1 MSKRILLVEDDP
13 INIKF
18 IQAVL
23 VKKGGYEVLVSEEVD
38 EILRLAREANLL
50 AVIMDVSLSRSSYE
64 GQKVDGI
71 FITKLL
77 KQDEITRHIPVLL
90 ATAHAMFGDR
100 EKYLELTGAEGYIAK
115 PIHDPAALIEA
126 VKAIIEGRPCP

>member
-1 MSKRILLVEDDP
+1 MTNRILLVEDDP
-13 INIKF
+13 INVKF
-18 IQAVL
+18 IQTVL
-23 VKKGGYEVLVSEEVD
+23 VKKGGYEVLVSEEVG
-38 EILRLAREANLL
+38 EILRLAREADLKDI
-50 AVIMDVSLSRSSYE
+50 IMDVSLSRSSYQ

-77 KQDEITRHIPVLL
+77 KQDEATRRIPVLL

-115 PIHDPAALIEA
+115 PIHDPAALIDA
-126 VKAIIEGRPCP
+126 VKSVTGD

>member
-1 MSKRILLVEDDP
+1 MSERILLVEDDP

-18 IQAVL
+18 IQTVL
-23 VKKGGYEVLVSEEVD
+23 VKKGGYEVLVSEEVE
-38 EILRLAREANLL
+38 EILRLAREADLK
-50 AVIMDVSLSRSSYE
+50 AVIMDVSLSRSSYQ

-71 FITKLL
+71 FITQLL
-77 KQDEITRHIPVLL
+77 KKDEATRHIPVLL

-126 VKAIIEGRPCP
+126 VKAITGG

>member
-1 MSKRILLVEDDP
+1 MSNRILLVEDDP
-13 INIKF
+13 INVKF
-18 IQAVL
+18 IKTVL
-23 VKKGGYEVLVSEEVD
+23 VKKGGYEVLVSEEVE
-38 EILRLAREANLL
+38 EILHLAAEADL
-50 AVIMDVSLSRSSYE
+50 AAIIMDVSLSRSSYE

-71 FITKLL
+71 FITQLL
-77 KQDEITRHIPVLL
+77 KKGEITRHIPVLL

-126 VKAIIEGRPCP
+126 VKAIIKA

>member
-1 MSKRILLVEDDP
+1 MSNRILLVEDDP
-13 INIKF
+13 INVKF
-18 IQAVL
+18 IQTVL

-38 EILRLAREANLL
+38 EILRLAHEADLA

-64 GQKVDGI
+64 GRKVDGI
-71 FITKLL
+71 FITQLL
-77 KQDEITRHIPVLL
+77 KKDEATRHIPVLL

-115 PIHDPAALIEA
+115 PIHDPKTLIEA
-126 VKAIIEGRPCP
+126 VKAVIGT

>member
-1 MSKRILLVEDDP
+1 MSNRILLVEDDP
-13 INIKF
+13 INVKF
-18 IQAVL
+18 IQTVL

-38 EILRLAREANLL
+38 EILRLAREADLV

-71 FITKLL
+71 FITQLL
-77 KQDEITRHIPVLL
+77 KKDEATRHIPVLL

-115 PIHDPAALIEA
+115 PIHDPGTLIEA
-126 VKAIIEGRPCP
+126 VKAVIKA